1 MTKIE
6 LQNQANFYTGFY
18 RGWWNKDSYVIVL
31 KKTWNREVPN
41 ENKKIILCKPDIFFK
56 KKNTSELLAT
66 WQR

>member
-41 ENKKIILCKPDIFFK
+41 ENKKIILCKPDIFF
-56 KKNTSELLAT
+56 
-66 WQR
+66 